1 MSFCESK
8 VHWSFASFLS
18 LSFLIVALFSSCTD
32 TVKKETQK
40 RNTEAEKMLAGIW
53 LNEDDNSIAFRA
65 ENDTVYYPDSTSLP
79 MHFRIIGD
87 TLFLDGTSV
96 IKYPIM
102 KQTEHLFIFKNNSG
116 DNVRLVKSS
125 DEDLEDIFDERQS
138 VSVLNQNKVVKR
150 DTAFVYDDNRYH
162 SYVQV
167 NPTTY
172 KLIKTSLNND
182 GVTVENV
189 YYDNIVHISIYRLA
203 QQLFSKDFNKAFF
216 KDYVPE
222 DFYTQSILSDMV
234 YFKCNEEGFHYNAAL
249 YIPDSMTSFLVH
261 VIVSFDGELKVSVND
276 KKMAN

>member
-1 MSFCESK
+1 MSFCGSR
-8 VHWSFASFLS
+8 VHRLTAAFVAVLFAVPF
-18 LSFLIVALFSSCTD
+18 FISCTD
-32 TVKKETQK
+32 SEKKKTPE
-40 RNTEAEKMLAGIW
+40 RNKEAEKMLVGIW

-65 ENDTVYYPDSTSLP
+65 EKDTVYYPDSTSLP

-87 TLFLDGTSV
+87 TLYLDGTSV

-116 DNVRLVKSS
+116 DNVRLVKTS
-125 DEDLEDIFDERQS
+125 DEDLEDMFDERQT
-138 VSVLNQNKVVKR
+138 VSVLNQNKVVKS
-150 DTAFVYDDNRYH
+150 DTAFVFDETRYH

-172 KLIKTSLNND
+172 KLIKTSVNND

-189 YYDNIVHISIYRLA
+189 YYDNIVHISIYKLA

-222 DFYTQSILSDMV
+222 GFYSQSILSDV
-234 YFKCNEEGFHYNAAL
+234 IYLKCNNEGFHYNAAL

-261 VIVSFDGELKVSVND
+261 VIISFDGKIKVDVND